1 MQAVTPHVHDLRR
14 VFELHFDDVW
24 RFLVRLG
31 APSADAEDLAQN
43 VFVVAHRRLASF
55 EPSRAMRPWLFG
67 IARNVLRDH
76 RRLAVH
82 RHELPS
88 ADVDELRSDPH
99 LRAFEASQILY
110 AALAE
115 LPEPLRA
122 IVVAHDLEDLEMR
135 EAAEALDVPI
145 DTAYARLRRG
155 RALLKATVERL
166 AGGAR

>member
-1 MQAVTPHVHDLRR
+1 MQSVAPHAHDLHR

-31 APSADAEDLAQN
+31 APPADAEDLAQN

-55 EPSRAMRPWLFG
+55 ETSRPMRPWLFG

-82 RHELPS
+82 RHES
-88 ADVDELRSDPH
+88 ATGDVDEVRSDPR
-99 LRAFEASQILY
+99 LRAFEASQLLY
-110 AALAE
+110 AALSE

-122 IVVAHDLEDLEMR
+122 IVVAHDLEELEMR
-135 EAAEALDVPI
+135 EAAEALDVPL

-155 RALLKATVERL
+155 RALLKAAVERL